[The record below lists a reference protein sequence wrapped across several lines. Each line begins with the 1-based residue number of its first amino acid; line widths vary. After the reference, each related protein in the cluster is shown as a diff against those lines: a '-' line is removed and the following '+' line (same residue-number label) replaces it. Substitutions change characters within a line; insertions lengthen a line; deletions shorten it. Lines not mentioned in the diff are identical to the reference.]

1 MTVLIDVATCDAMLI
16 GVDNVDMVSRN
27 GTVFLRALLMHVA
40 CVALC

>member
-1 MTVLIDVATCDAMLI
+1 MLQHVDAMLI
-16 GVDNVDMVSRN
+16 GVDSVDMVSKN